1 MCVCV
6 CVCVCVYYIYIYIY
20 YIYIYIYTCIP
31 IHMYIHIYIYIYIC
45 MYAIQVT
52 SALENRSGG
61 VESRGRWSIS
71 GLLGAFTVGAAAGLV
86 TAPFQTMNAVMKVR
100 SEICSQDS
108 RIWTFDQRQKKGGL
122 TRRTPLL
129 SRNSSDK

>member
-1 MCVCV
+1 M
-6 CVCVCVYYIYIYIY
+6 YIYVYIYIY
-20 YIYIYIYTCIP
+20 YVCIYILYIYTHTHTCIP

-71 GLLGAFTVGAAAGLV
+71 GLLGAFTVGAGAGLV

-100 SEICSQDS
+100 SEIC
-108 RIWTFDQRQKKGGL
+108 
-122 TRRTPLL
+122 
-129 SRNSSDK
+129 